1 MKHLKL
7 IIFLFSCGLSTIA
20 FSQDSL
26 VVNRGYT
33 VKVGQ
38 QSPDFEFQLLNGETV
53 NNESLKGKVTVLQF
67 TASWCSVCRKE
78 MPHLEAEVWQRFKED
93 DFMLIGL
100 DLKEDEET
108 AKAFAEKMGVTYPM
122 ASDLDGSLFNLFAGP
137 KQGVTRNIVLNRKGE
152 IIFLT
157 RLYER
162 EEFEEMIR
170 VIDLELKKK

>member
-1 MKHLKL
+1 MYLKSL
-7 IIFLFSCGLSTIA
+7 ICLLSFCFSTIV
-20 FSQDSL
+20 FSQETPDE
-26 VVNRGYT
+26 NRGYI
-33 VKVGQ
+33 VDVGQ